1 MPVITLVTGSMTEE
15 VAAPGYE
22 IGHEKLIEKF
32 CCSTWQPKLPK
43 AEIMRQL
50 CMADNID
57 PANLLI
63 VGDGRSKIAA
73 AAGLGGN
80 RLEPP

>member
-1 MPVITLVTGSMTEE
+1 MTEE

-22 IGHEKLIEKF
+22 TGHEKLIEKF

-43 AEIMRQL
+43 AEITRQL
-50 CMADNID
+50 CMTDNID

-63 VGDGRSKIAA
+63 VGNGRSKIAA